1 MAHRKPNRKRGI
13 MRGLSRVLLVILV
26 GVLVFGCGGKKAGIE
41 GKVVDGKGQPMSG
54 VKVIAN
60 QVKPIKGY
68 EQFET
73 TTGSDGTFRFKG
85 LFPTSEYTI
94 SPWSDKWKTSA
105 KVTEQS
111 GPEGQTSMLRSPI
124 MIRFTVSNEGIIDD
138 LKKTGLQWAPAPDQP
153 PNWFQADDYARNLKL
168 GGGGWRLPTRAE
180 LRSIYDK
187 SVPGGDPVFHISGKW
202 VVWTSEARDGSSAW
216 GFDFDGGYERWHPRF
231 YAYNFFG
238 VLAVRSRR

>member
-1 MAHRKPNRKRGI
+1 
-13 MRGLSRVLLVILV
+13 MRILSRVLLVILV
-26 GVLVFGCGGKKAGIE
+26 SGLVFGCGGKKAGIE

-54 VKVIAN
+54 VKVISN

-111 GPEGQTSMLRSPI
+111 GPEGQTSMLRAPI

-138 LKKTGLQWAPAPDQP
+138 SKEMGLQWAPAPDQP

-168 GGGGWRLPTRAE
+168 GGGGWRLPIRAE

-187 SVPGGDPVFHISGKW
+187 SMPGGADPVFHINGNW
-202 VVWTSEARDGSSAW
+202 VWTSEARDSSSAW
-216 GFDFDGGYERWHPRF
+216 GFGFDDGSEGSYDRDDSGYIGGR
-231 YAYNFFG
+231 

>member
-1 MAHRKPNRKRGI
+1 MKVF
-13 MRGLSRVLLVILV
+13 LRV
-26 GVLVFGCGGKKAGIE
+26 VLVVGLGLLLFGCGKKAGIE

-85 LFPTSEYTI
+85 LFPTSEYMI
-94 SPWSDKWKTSA
+94 SPRSDKWKTSA

-111 GPEGQTSMLRSPI
+111 GPEGQTSMLRAPI

-138 LKKTGLQWAPAPDQP
+138 SKEMGLQWAPAPDQP
-153 PNWFQADDYARNLKL
+153 MNWFQADDYARNLKL

-187 SVPGGDPVFHISGKW
+187 SMSGGADPAFHIKENW
-202 VVWTSEARDGSSAW
+202 VWTSEASDSSSAW
-216 GFDFDGGYERWHPRF
+216 YFFFALGGEYRNNRDNSSLFAYPGHDGR
-231 YAYNFFG
+231 